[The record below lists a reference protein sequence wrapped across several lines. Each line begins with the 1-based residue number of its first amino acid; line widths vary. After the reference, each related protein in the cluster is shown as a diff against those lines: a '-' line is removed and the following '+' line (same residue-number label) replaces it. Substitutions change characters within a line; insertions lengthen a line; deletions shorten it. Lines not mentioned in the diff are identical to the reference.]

1 MNLKCPGQIDT
12 GCCSVKRKEAEVA
25 ELSFVLGASPDK
37 RAQIPPP
44 PRKFTTSNDDFSLFS
59 LSRHYTR
66 PGVWPFNVRREMTM
80 TIWCGVCHTRST
92 VRMRPKSDFSSLYNF
107 EEQKKNY
114 FSAQSVSVSIE
125 SNWRRENCIISI
137 HSAELKIAR
146 KNKLYV
152 SEHLTADIISTSSFH
167 STLLL
172 CAAEKKVKKERRCVW
187 WTYVYTRMSDDDRID
202 SVHCTICTG
211 ELRITKLNNP

>member
-1 MNLKCPGQIDT
+1 MNLKCPGQSDT
-12 GCCSVKRKEAEVA
+12 GCCSAKRKEAEVA

-37 RAQIPPP
+37 RAQTRHLLGNLLHLMMTFHYFHCRDIIPAPVCDRSMCEERWRRRYDVVYVTLGRLWECDP
-44 PRKFTTSNDDFSLFS
+44 SQTFLACVLFW
-59 LSRHYTR
+59 RT
-66 PGVWPFNVRREMTM
+66 
-80 TIWCGVCHTRST
+80 
-92 VRMRPKSDFSSLYNF
+92 D
-107 EEQKKNY
+107 

-172 CAAEKKVKKERRCVW
+172 CAAKKKVKKERRCVW

-202 SVHCTICTG
+202 SVHCILYNLYG
-211 ELRITKLNNP
+211 RAQNYNIK